1 MAKCQHCEKT
11 VVLNGGGSKENEV
24 RKEVKGLIK
33 KEIMYFC
40 PHCEKVL
47 GFGSFFGGLLTGR
60 P

>member
-1 MAKCQHCEKT
+1 MAKCRPCEQT
-11 VVLNGGGSKENEV
+11 VVLNGGGSKDKEV

-33 KEIMYFC
+33 NGIMYFC

-47 GFGSFFGGLLTGR
+47 GFGSCFGGLLSGR